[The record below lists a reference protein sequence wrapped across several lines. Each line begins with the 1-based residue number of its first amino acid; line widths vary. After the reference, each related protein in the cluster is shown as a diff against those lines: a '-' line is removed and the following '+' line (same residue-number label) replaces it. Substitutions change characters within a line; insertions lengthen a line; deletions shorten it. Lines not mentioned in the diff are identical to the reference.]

1 MSAPGR
7 DQLAVARRLSAAVL
21 AVSGRLDV
29 PDVLQ
34 TIVDT
39 ARELVGAEYAAL
51 GVPDGGGSF
60 AQFLVAGISGEQQ
73 GAIGPLPRQHGLLG
87 VMLRERVPQRV
98 PDIQADPRF
107 GWWPA

>member
-51 GVPDGGGSF
+51 GVPDGGASF
-60 AQFLVAGISGEQQ
+60 AQFLVSGLTEREQA
-73 GAIGPLPRQHGLLG
+73 AIGELPRQHGMLG
-87 VMLRERVPQRV
+87 VMLTAPDPQRLDDV
-98 PDIQADPRF
+98 RADPR
-107 GWWPA
+107 